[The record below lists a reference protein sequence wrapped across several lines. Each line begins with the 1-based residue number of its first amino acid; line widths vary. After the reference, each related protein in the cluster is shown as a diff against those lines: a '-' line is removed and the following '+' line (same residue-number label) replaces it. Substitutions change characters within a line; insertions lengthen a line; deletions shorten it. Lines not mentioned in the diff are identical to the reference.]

1 MAQGGQV
8 KMVQQSFL
16 AVCATNTLRAASA
29 TCYAGLQHAVN
40 GEVES
45 PKRVCRKVV
54 IASPSMTE

>member
-1 MAQGGQV
+1 
-8 KMVQQSFL
+8 MVQQSFL

-29 TCYAGLQHAVN
+29 TCYPGLQHAVN

-54 IASPSMTE
+54 IASTSMTE